1 MSLSSS
7 ARGLASVIRC
17 SPPGQEV
24 CVLQCCVTGQ
34 TACHCVAGYLLAAKL
49 HGAESFCVGVLVL
62 EIVLSVRNSLIFKKK
77 VCVCMCVCVCVYS
90 DLEVMFCV
98 TV

>member
-17 SPPGQEV
+17 SCPGQEV

-34 TACHCVAGYLLAAKL
+34 TACLPLCGWLPACGEVAQCRKFLCG
-49 HGAESFCVGVLVL
+49 GAG
-62 EIVLSVRNSLIFKKK
+62 VRN
-77 VCVCMCVCVCVYS
+77 CVEC
-90 DLEVMFCV
+90 
-98 TV
+98 TK

>member
-7 ARGLASVIRC
+7 PRGLASVIRC
-17 SPPGQEV
+17 APPGQDL

-34 TACHCVAGYLLAAKL
+34 TACHCVAGCLLAAKL

-62 EIVLSVRNSLIFKKK
+62 EIVLSVRNSLVLKKK
-77 VCVCMCVCVCVYS
+77 VCVCV
-90 DLEVMFCV
+90 
-98 TV
+98 